1 MVVTAVLLL
10 VLQFVSQSDNIQ
22 SCKFAQ
28 TMEQRL
34 QKAFQDAE
42 RKVLNSRSNLTLQVG
57 RRDFRLHR
65 RQTAV
70 MQILP
75 LPRLK
80 AFMAKC
86 KFVLLAGDIDS
97 HGIGEGD

>member
-57 RRDFRLHR
+57 RRDLRLHS
-65 RQTAV
+65 RQ
-70 MQILP
+70 QP
-75 LPRLK
+75 
-80 AFMAKC
+80 
-86 KFVLLAGDIDS
+86 
-97 HGIGEGD
+97 

>member
-1 MVVTAVLLL
+1 MTAVLLL

-65 RQTAV
+65 RQTAI

-75 LPRLK
+75 PAPFK
-80 AFMAKC
+80 SFQGQM
-86 KFVLLAGDIDS
+86 
-97 HGIGEGD
+97 